1 MHLQDYGL
9 AVVREEP
16 ATDTLTSAEYT
27 AKYNVNETVP
37 YTTYE
42 SYEGVQTVI
51 SPTKRGDI
59 RPGFE
64 LIVSH
69 YADIKGLNASTTCG
83 QELGNSPLKKS
94 LLASPAK
101 RPASPM
107 KNPAPV
113 RKVEDAAPDE
123 GEHEAGIAGD
133 LGWDLEFCRLCKWS
147 LIRGFGDG
155 WYRGGRWLL
164 RTWSACVIEMLEEW

>member
-27 AKYNVNETVP
+27 AKYNVDETVP
-37 YTTYE
+37 YSTYE

-69 YADIKGLNASTTCG
+69 YADIKGLNASWSTMYRDYVNENTK
-83 QELGNSPLKKS
+83 LGVEGGGGDYSINSGGY
-94 LLASPAK
+94 
-101 RPASPM
+101 
-107 KNPAPV
+107 
-113 RKVEDAAPDE
+113 DT
-123 GEHEAGIAGD
+123 
-133 LGWDLEFCRLCKWS
+133 LGYGTLM
-147 LIRGFGDG
+147 
-155 WYRGGRWLL
+155 YRV
-164 RTWSACVIEMLEEW
+164 A